1 MANTTTNTTS
11 VSIITHTTSLTT
23 SLPTTTPIT
32 PDTTTPTITP
42 TTLVPITVGEAI
54 VTRIIDGDTI
64 EVSINGT
71 IYKVRYIGI
80 DTPETYEYFGQDA
93 TNKNSE
99 LVAGRIVRL
108 EKDISETDDYGRL
121 LRYVYVDDLFV
132 NAELVRLGY
141 AQARAY
147 PPDTKYQGIF
157 ISLEQEAKAA
167 HLGIWALSL
176 QIISCTSPV
185 NTGSYATLTANTSPN
200 AECTITV
207 YYKSGASTASGL
219 EPKTADLN
227 GNVSWEWKI
236 GSSTSPGE
244 YKIVV
249 SASLNGITVYQTVY
263 FIVQ

>member
-1 MANTTTNTTS
+1 M
-11 VSIITHTTSLTT
+11 
-23 SLPTTTPIT
+23 TTPTT
-32 PDTTTPTITP
+32 PDTTTPTTTP
-42 TTLVPITVGEAI
+42 TTTNTSLVPITIGEAT

-80 DTPETYEYFGQDA
+80 DTPETGDPFGQEA

-99 LVAGRIVRL
+99 LVSGKIVRL
-108 EKDISETDDYGRL
+108 EKDVSETDDYGRL

-147 PPDTKYQGIF
+147 PPDTKYQSIF

-167 HLGIWALSL
+167 HLGIWVLSL

-185 NTGSYATLTANTSPN
+185 NTGSYATLTANTTPN
-200 AECTITV
+200 AQCTITV

-244 YKIVV
+244 YKVVV
-249 SASLNGITVYQTVY
+249 SASLNGITIYQTIY
-263 FIVQ
+263 FVVQ